1 VIYLFKKIVFDCKQ
15 ATLLSIK
22 QEEGRITFFE
32 KLKLSYHLL
41 YCDPCRRFIEQS
53 KQIDQIG
60 QELDQRLSSRP
71 PFTLPEVTKDRIQ
84 QQIDQLDR

>member
-1 VIYLFKKIVFDCKQ
+1 MYLFKRIVFDCKR

-22 QEEGRITFFE
+22 REEGRITFFE
-32 KLKLSYHLL
+32 KIKLSYHLL
-41 YCDPCRRFIEQS
+41 YCDPCRQFIDQS
-53 KQIDQIG
+53 KQIGQIG
-60 QELDQRLSSRP
+60 KELNQMLYMRP